1 MDDDVELPMRAESK
15 NWCSEDDY
23 YTLKRFLES
32 KQRVKE
38 IFANP
43 QRSKEL
49 KEFMQKKETVKDEM
63 KKITED
69 ESYAKGLGL

>member
-1 MDDDVELPMRAESK
+1 MGDNAVVGSIESK
-15 NWCSEDDY
+15 NWYSEDDY

-32 KQRVKE
+32 KQQVKE
-38 IFANP
+38 IFANS

-49 KEFMQKKETVKDEM
+49 KELMQKKETVKDEM

>member
-1 MDDDVELPMRAESK
+1 MGDITVVDSIESK
-15 NWCSEDDY
+15 NWYSEDDY

-32 KQRVKE
+32 KQKVKE